1 MFFLLFGFWVL
12 LNGSWTLE
20 IALIGLVVSAALYAF
35 IVKFMGYSPKK
46 EWAIVRRLP
55 RIIGYFLYLVKEVF
69 LSAWA
74 TIKLVWS
81 PKLVVEP
88 EITSFH
94 THVRTLPGKVVLAN
108 SITMT
113 PGTITVD
120 MHDDLFLI
128 HCLDTSF
135 DVGKEGFEMERRVM
149 AVEGTQK
156 AKKSKK
162 GAKKSMTDAYAFLY
176 NGTLIVIGV
185 LLLFCLIRAIRGP
198 RIADRVI
205 SINMMG
211 TLIVITICVLA
222 FLMNEG
228 YLVDIAMIYTMLSF
242 LAVVLLTK
250 IYMGVYREKRRRREA
265 AENQAK
271 ENEAHE

>member
-113 PGTITVD
+113 PG
-120 MHDDLFLI
+120 HDYRG
-128 HCLDTSF
+128 HA
-135 DVGKEGFEMERRVM
+135 RRFVSHPLPW
-149 AVEGTQK
+149 TRPLTW
-156 AKKSKK
+156 AK
-162 GAKKSMTDAYAFLY
+162 
-176 NGTLIVIGV
+176 
-185 LLLFCLIRAIRGP
+185 RGL
-198 RIADRVI
+198 RW
-205 SINMMG
+205 S
-211 TLIVITICVLA
+211 
-222 FLMNEG
+222 
-228 YLVDIAMIYTMLSF
+228 
-242 LAVVLLTK
+242 
-250 IYMGVYREKRRRREA
+250 A
-265 AENQAK
+265 A
-271 ENEAHE
+271 

>member
-1 MFFLLFGFWVL
+1 MCAVCRASSVL
-12 LNGSWTLE
+12 SVSGEGS
-20 IALIGLVVSAALYAF
+20 
-35 IVKFMGYSPKK
+35 
-46 EWAIVRRLP
+46 
-55 RIIGYFLYLVKEVF
+55 F

-135 DVGKEGFEMERRVM
+135 DVGQR
-149 AVEGTQK
+149 
-156 AKKSKK
+156 
-162 GAKKSMTDAYAFLY
+162 
-176 NGTLIVIGV
+176 GV
-185 LLLFCLIRAIRGP
+185 
-198 RIADRVI
+198 
-205 SINMMG
+205 
-211 TLIVITICVLA
+211 
-222 FLMNEG
+222 
-228 YLVDIAMIYTMLSF
+228 
-242 LAVVLLTK
+242 
-250 IYMGVYREKRRRREA
+250 
-265 AENQAK
+265 
-271 ENEAHE
+271 

>member
-55 RIIGYFLYLVKEVF
+55 RIFGYFLYLVKEVF

-120 MHDDLFLI
+120 MQDDLFLI

-149 AVEGTQK
+149 AVEGTPK
-156 AKKSKK
+156 NKKSNKKAKK
-162 GAKKSMTDAYAFLY
+162 GAKKA
-176 NGTLIVIGV
+176 
-185 LLLFCLIRAIRGP
+185 
-198 RIADRVI
+198 
-205 SINMMG
+205 
-211 TLIVITICVLA
+211 
-222 FLMNEG
+222 
-228 YLVDIAMIYTMLSF
+228 
-242 LAVVLLTK
+242 
-250 IYMGVYREKRRRREA
+250 
-265 AENQAK
+265 
-271 ENEAHE
+271 

>member
-88 EITSFH
+88 EITSFR

-149 AVEGTQK
+149 AVEGTPK

-162 GAKKSMTDAYAFLY
+162 GAKKA
-176 NGTLIVIGV
+176 
-185 LLLFCLIRAIRGP
+185 
-198 RIADRVI
+198 
-205 SINMMG
+205 
-211 TLIVITICVLA
+211 
-222 FLMNEG
+222 
-228 YLVDIAMIYTMLSF
+228 
-242 LAVVLLTK
+242 
-250 IYMGVYREKRRRREA
+250 
-265 AENQAK
+265 
-271 ENEAHE
+271 